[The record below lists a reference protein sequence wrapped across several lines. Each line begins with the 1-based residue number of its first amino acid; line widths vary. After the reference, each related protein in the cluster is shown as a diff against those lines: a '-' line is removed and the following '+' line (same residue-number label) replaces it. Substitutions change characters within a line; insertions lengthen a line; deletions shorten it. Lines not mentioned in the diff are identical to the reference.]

1 MRAALAER
9 LGCGYLDNDAT
20 LADMG
25 GCDTVALAGAGG
37 ILLHDGESRCVAHVA
52 RTARPLV
59 CGIPASTADR
69 GSRFMDPA
77 RDRHTDLPAL
87 RRGHPDRLRTAD
99 APRPGSAT
107 MPAAP
112 SPRCLRRD
120 PVSGRGLSGGVGWI
134 AAVPEVPAS
143 RLCFWLIRASR
154 PATGL
159 LRAAAGSPLRAAA
172 GGAYGRCAGPLGPGG
187 DDAGARLHAAGDRD
201 VGAAPALMFAPPG
214 CGGPL
219 GERDSLRAHA
229 GRRER

>member
-25 GCDTVALAGAGG
+25 GCDAVALAGAGG

-154 PATGL
+154 PA
-159 LRAAAGSPLRAAA
+159 RD
-172 GGAYGRCAGPLGPGG
+172 RCAPRLAHPCGRPRAGHTVDVQARSALGVTMRVLDSTPRAIGTSGP
-187 DDAGARLHAAGDRD
+187 RLL
-201 VGAAPALMFAPPG
+201 VFAPPG
-214 CGGPL
+214 CRGPL